1 MKIQPQLL
9 TLDQLLQ
16 GRLFRIPEYQRSYS
30 WGAKQRADLFSDILR
45 LAARGASAAKEGRPD
60 DESHFM
66 ATIVGLRREVRTI
79 RTTPF
84 QHIDV
89 VDGQQRLTTLVVLL
103 KALQGA
109 LDRDDEDQG
118 EVERE
123 LKQLLIK
130 RDDVAPVLLQTNH
143 DSSRYCVTYLR
154 DGKHP
159 EPAAATTA
167 ADRHLLNAMTEC
179 EAFVAQWRT
188 THPVLELVAVVKNKL
203 QFLFHELEDEATVYT
218 VFEVLNSRGL
228 GVSWFDRLKSIL
240 MGLAFE
246 AKMGNEKETVKEL
259 HQIWRDIYGCIGLRQ
274 GLSAETLKFG
284 ATLWCRQRP
293 NRVIQEE
300 DAVTLLREAAQA
312 SPAGVVDVSNWLLRL
327 ARAVDGLAADRRLNG
342 VTRISQA
349 RLLATA
355 ILLRDDLEPAAK
367 SRLMLLWERVSFR
380 IYGMY
385 RRDSRTRV
393 GEYIRLAWSVGQQKI
408 GADEIER
415 GLRALGSEFPIAGAV
430 ATLRDSDCY
439 GDWQPELRYL
449 LFRYEEH
456 LAAQRGQKFENE
468 QWNRI
473 WESTAAESIEHVT
486 PQSRGSGEK
495 SATGIFVHRLGNLVL
510 LPPRLNSKLQDRE
523 PDKKADEYV
532 NTGLHQA
539 VDVAG
544 RVRGATPWDRAAV
557 VKREEELLAW
567 AATHWGD

>member
-30 WGAKQRADLFSDILR
+30 WGTKQRADLFSDILR
-45 LAARGASAAKEGRPD
+45 VAARGDAAAKEGRPN

-66 ATIVGLRREVRTI
+66 ATIVGLRGELRTI

-143 DSSRYCVTYLR
+143 DASRYCVTYLR

-167 ADRHLLNAMTEC
+167 ADRHLLNAMAEC
-179 EAFVAQWRT
+179 EAFVAQWRVT
-188 THPVLELVAVVKNKL
+188 RPVLELVAVVKNKL

-246 AKMGNEKETVKEL
+246 TKTGNEKETVEEL
-259 HQIWRDIYGCIGLRQ
+259 HHIWRDIYGCIGLRQ

-284 ATLWCRQRP
+284 ATLWSRQRP

-312 SPAGVVDVSNWLLRL
+312 APPGVIDVSNWLLQI
-327 ARAVDGLAADRRLNG
+327 ARAVDGLAGDRRLNG
-342 VTRISQA
+342 VTRIAQA

-355 ILLRDDLEPAAK
+355 ILLRDDIDAAAK
-367 SRLMLLWERVSFR
+367 TRLMGLWERVSFR

-385 RRDSRTRV
+385 RKDARTRV
-393 GEYIRLAWSVGQQKI
+393 GEYIRLAWNVVRQKVS
-408 GADEIER
+408 ADEIEK
-415 GLRALGSEFPIAGAV
+415 GLRALGSEFPIAGAI
-430 ATLRDSDCY
+430 DSMRGSDSY
-439 GDWQPELRYL
+439 GDWQPELRHL

-456 LAAQRGQKFENE
+456 LAAQRGQKFANE

-473 WESTAAESIEHVT
+473 WEGTAAESIEHVM
-486 PQSRGSGEK
+486 PQSKGSGEK
-495 SATGIFVHRLGNLVL
+495 TETGIFVHRLGNLIL
-510 LPPRLNSKLQDRE
+510 LPPGLNSKLRDRDPE
-523 PDKKADEYV
+523 KKTDAYV
-532 NTGLHQA
+532 DTGLHQA
-539 VDVAG
+539 ADVAKG
-544 RVRGATPWDRAAV
+544 IGAATPWDRAAV

-567 AATHWGD
+567 AASHWGD